1 MRLTKGFND
10 LVQDRAANDPGFA
23 AALRGIDRAVIRTSF
38 RGMLSG
44 VRQDGVAR
52 HPQTCGSPTTMLPPG
67 CIPRRA
73 TSCLPTEV
81 VSFL

>member
-44 VRQDGVAR
+44 GHRQLIVDGIAK
-52 HPQTCGSPTTMLPPG
+52 GAMG
-67 CIPRRA
+67 
-73 TSCLPTEV
+73 
-81 VSFL
+81 